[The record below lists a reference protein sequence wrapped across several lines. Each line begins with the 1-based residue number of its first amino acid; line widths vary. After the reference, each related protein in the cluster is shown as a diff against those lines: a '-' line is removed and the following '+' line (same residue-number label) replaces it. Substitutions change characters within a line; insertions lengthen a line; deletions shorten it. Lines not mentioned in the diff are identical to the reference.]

1 MHKFTRTAKGG
12 MVAGIAVASAF
23 GLAVSPAA
31 AVTYTVSGSSSTGAV
46 TASAAT
52 PTLTD
57 TTTGTKLTCTSSAAT
72 ATITNG
78 SHGATLGTINT
89 VTWNTCKVGGITFSV
104 AAQNLPWTLTG
115 TAATTSGG
123 VTVGT
128 LSGVKAKLSGLC
140 NATFASTTSSSTGA
154 TLNVSYSNSTHT
166 LSVTGGTLKAYSVS
180 GLCLGLIN
188 NGDLATYAANYVV
201 SPSTLKVVSP

>member
-1 MHKFTRTAKGG
+1 MHKLSTTAKGG
-12 MVAGIAVASAF
+12 MVAGIALASAF

-31 AVTYTVSGSSSTGAV
+31 AVTYTVSGSSSTGAI

-72 ATITNG
+72 ATVTNG
-78 SHGATLGTINT
+78 SHGATLGTINS

-104 AAQNLPWTLTG
+104 STLGTPWTLTG
-115 TAATTSGG
+115 TAPTTAAG

-128 LSGVKAKLSGLC
+128 LTGVKAKLTGLC
-140 NATFASTTSSSTGA
+140 NATFASTTSVNTGA
-154 TLNVSYSNSTHT
+154 TLNVTYTNSNHT
-166 LSVTGGTLKAYSVS
+166 LAITGGTLKAYSVS

-188 NGDLATYAANYVV
+188 NNDLATYAANYVV
-201 SPSTLKVVSP
+201 TPSTLKVVSP